1 VGVKIRFWKGAWWI
15 VVHHGGRRKTKRIG
29 DRETA
34 ERVARAIREK
44 LAKGDLDLTSTS
56 DTETFR
62 AYATTWL
69 GTMKGTLKAS
79 TVAFYEGHLERH
91 VFPALGIRQVASLR
105 RSDCREFVTRCRAK
119 GLKVTTVRGI
129 ARTLSTILT
138 QAVEDELLPANPALR
153 LGKYLRTAD
162 EPEPEVSPF
171 TRDEAALLV
180 ATARVRFPD
189 WYAWVLCGLRT
200 GMRAGELL
208 ALQWGDINWRHGFI
222 QVQRNLVRGQLTT
235 PKNHQRRRVDLSR
248 QLHAGLRLWRRQ
260 QLAAWLKVGRP
271 RPDWVFASVTG
282 TGLDDSN
289 VRKAFNRILDAAELD
304 RRGPHQMRHTFASL
318 LLQDG
323 APITYVSRQLGH
335 KDPSIT
341 LRVYAHWLPDASTE
355 KLVDGLDDTSP
366 RVTQPSPTTAA
377 DADQNALS
385 RLRRMV
391 SQDGIEPSTRRL
403 RVCCSAN

>member
-1 VGVKIRFWKGAWWI
+1 MGVKIRFWKGAWWI

-162 EPEPEVSPF
+162 EPEPEVGPF

-235 PKNHQRRRVDLSR
+235 PKNHPAPARRPVTAASCRPAALAPAAARGLAKGRAPEAGLGLCVGYWNGARRVECAESVQSDSRRR
-248 QLHAGLRLWRRQ
+248 
-260 QLAAWLKVGRP
+260 
-271 RPDWVFASVTG
+271 
-282 TGLDDSN
+282 
-289 VRKAFNRILDAAELD
+289 
-304 RRGPHQMRHTFASL
+304 
-318 LLQDG
+318 G
-323 APITYVSRQLGH
+323 A
-335 KDPSIT
+335 
-341 LRVYAHWLPDASTE
+341 
-355 KLVDGLDDTSP
+355 
-366 RVTQPSPTTAA
+366 
-377 DADQNALS
+377 
-385 RLRRMV
+385 
-391 SQDGIEPSTRRL
+391 
-403 RVCCSAN
+403 